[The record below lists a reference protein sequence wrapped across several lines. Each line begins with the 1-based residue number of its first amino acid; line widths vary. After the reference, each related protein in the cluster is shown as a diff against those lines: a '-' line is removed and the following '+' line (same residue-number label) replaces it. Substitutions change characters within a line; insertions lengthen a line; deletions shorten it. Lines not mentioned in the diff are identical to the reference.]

1 MRAAADNYQ
10 PPLPLGDDCMDAG
23 GRATQDAKAERWG
36 EGKPCNAALKPLPP
50 GPSPINGRGEQSPTD
65 LRASA

>member
-10 PPLPLGDDCMDAG
+10 PPLPLG
-23 GRATQDAKAERWG
+23 
-36 EGKPCNAALKPLPP
+36 EGWSCNATLKPLSH
-50 GPSPINGRGEQSPTD
+50 GPSPINGRGEQSPLD

>member
-10 PPLPLGDDCMDAG
+10 PPLPLGEGEPCS
-23 GRATQDAKAERWG
+23 AT
-36 EGKPCNAALKPLPP
+36 LKPLSPSL
-50 GPSPINGRGEQSPTD
+50 SPINGREEQSPLD